1 MSQYY
6 NIKIIIILIKT
17 RKNRQYC
24 TQTPIK
30 QAYLQQNQDNIKQ
43 SVNTQA
49 KTKLQIHGLFEHI
62 SIQKQNT

>member
-17 RKNRQYC
+17 RKNSQYC

-43 SVNTQA
+43 SVNT
-49 KTKLQIHGLFEHI
+49 
-62 SIQKQNT
+62 

>member
-6 NIKIIIILIKT
+6 NIKIVIILIKT

-43 SVNTQA
+43 SVNT
-49 KTKLQIHGLFEHI
+49 
-62 SIQKQNT
+62 